1 MWRGVI
7 QLGRVATMLKVGAE
21 LIKFTNRPELFRVVE
36 DGIWD
41 VLKANFE

>member
-1 MWRGVI
+1 MVR
-7 QLGRVATMLKVGAE
+7 ATFYIMLKVVAE